1 MDVNYEISKEA
12 DIEFHRAICYFKL
25 YNKEESF
32 IDDLLNQLRVICSMP
47 KAFQLRYKNVR
58 IVNRVATLIIILKI
72 SRKCTKYYIN
82 FSPFLKFFKSRT

>member
-32 IDDLLNQLRVICSMP
+32 IDDLLIGTFPN
-47 KAFQLRYKNVR
+47 N
-58 IVNRVATLIIILKI
+58 N
-72 SRKCTKYYIN
+72 
-82 FSPFLKFFKSRT
+82 

>member
-1 MDVNYEISKEA
+1 MDVNYEICKEA

-58 IVNRVATLIIILKI
+58 IVNLEHF
-72 SRKCTKYYIN
+72 N
-82 FSPFLKFFKSRT
+82 FSIHYTIYHDLIVVLRILNQNQGF